1 MTIQKLDR
9 ATVRTL
15 TDEINAAL
23 APLAQRHGITL
34 RVGGGSFGEAYAS
47 LRVDVATIGQQ
58 GQPNTRESL
67 ALGALGAL
75 YGLEGVQVGTVLVM
89 QGDRFVVT
97 GLNAKARKAPV
108 CLRRERDGKEFKA
121 TVEMA
126 KAALAKVSTAAELGD
141 AAARGLRPACLGER
155 RAERGQ
161 RAQ

>member
-1 MTIQKLDR
+1 MTMKKLDR
-9 ATVRTL
+9 AAVRTL

-34 RVGGGSFGEAYAS
+34 RVGGGSFGEAFAK
-47 LRVDVATIGQQ
+47 LRVDVATIADTGEV
-58 GQPNTRESL
+58 NTRESS

-75 YGLEGVQVGTVLVM
+75 YGLEGVQVGTVVTM

-121 TVEMA
+121 TVAMV
-126 KAALAKVSTAAELGD
+126 KLALGRASASAAE
-141 AAARGLRPACLGER
+141 
-155 RAERGQ
+155 
-161 RAQ
+161 